1 MEKTLLKR
9 YSKTVYD
16 TNGNR
21 MLLMPKEVI
30 DSFGK
35 NLILDIYEDMIVMYP
50 QSKLGKIK
58 IGE

>member
-1 MEKTLLKR
+1 MKRTLLKR

-50 QSKLGKIK
+50 QNKLGKI
-58 IGE
+58 EL